1 MTTTITAAKKS
12 IAAPDEVREFDK
24 GRIEIL
30 TIGDTTFAR
39 TVFQPGWRW
48 SESVKPI
55 VGTESCELPH
65 TAYVAS
71 GALHVSMDDGR
82 EVDVVAGDLFV
93 VGPGHDAW
101 VTGDEAC
108 VLYDFG
114 GEDADYA
121 KPAG

>member
-1 MTTTITAAKKS
+1 MTTTITADKKS
-12 IAAPDEVREFDK
+12 IRTPDEVREFDK
-24 GRIEIL
+24 GRIEML
-30 TIGDTTFAR
+30 TIGETFFAR
-39 TVFQPGWRW
+39 TVFEPGWRW
-48 SESVKPI
+48 SESVKPL

-65 TAYVAS
+65 AAYVAS

-82 EVDVVAGDLFV
+82 QLDVEAGELFV

-101 VTGDEAC
+101 VIGDEPC

>member
-1 MTTTITAAKKS
+1 MTTTTIIEKRS
-12 IAAPDEVREFDK
+12 IEAPDEVLEFAN
-24 GRIEIL
+24 GRVELL
-30 TIGDTTFAR
+30 TIGGTTFAR
-39 TVFQPGWRW
+39 SVFQPGWRW

-55 VGTESCELPH
+55 VHTESCELPH
-65 TAYVAS
+65 AAYVVS
-71 GALHVSMDDGR
+71 GAMHIRMDDGR
-82 EVDVVAGDLFV
+82 GLDVTAGDLLV

-101 VTGDEAC
+101 VTSDEPC